1 MNELNIAYDN
11 GASGGKC
18 ATVAAASPTVAYA
31 TAKCIA
37 ECTASHVTCK
47 PATIVPSATAPHEFL
62 GYVSNHR
69 WRGAAS
75 LPMKFCKRQ
84 GSGRCSAADRLP
96 RLSVT
101 EMIRMSHGLGMPGTA
116 AETYCLEGPKPVADS
131 IVYRNRFGATDTSS
145 LRPPEIVTDTLSI
158 SRNIKYTQTPAETEN
173 IGSPETASGIGLPV
187 TIPPDLFVAYKVQFL
202 QLLFWPIY

>member
-1 MNELNIAYDN
+1 MAQVV
-11 GASGGKC
+11 G
-18 ATVAAASPTVAYA
+18 
-31 TAKCIA
+31 
-37 ECTASHVTCK
+37 TASHVTCK

-116 AETYCLEGPKPVADS
+116 AETYCLERPKPVADS
-131 IVYRNRFGATDTSS
+131 IVIGNRFGATNTSC
-145 LRPPEIVTDTLSI
+145 LRPPEIATDTLSI

-173 IGSPETASGIGLPV
+173 IGSPETASGIGHTSYQFRPTYLLLWWWPSQHPLKRGTV
-187 TIPPDLFVAYKVQFL
+187 SHASFFLTPTIPPPVAFH
-202 QLLFWPIY
+202 LLLDMKSWPQP